1 MNPVPFDLSGPAPTV
16 QQQPRPLT
24 IYLCGPI
31 QGRSDS
37 ECRDWRNW
45 VKENWAGQCRDP
57 MDRDY
62 RNLFWKPEQ
71 AAGVVEEDLSD
82 INLSDGVLAYYDR
95 PSVGTSMEIFYAA
108 VVRRMP
114 VFLINASGVGTGYL
128 SPWLLHHVVGIAEN
142 LEPVTL
148 DDVEHEIRRR
158 IA

>member
-1 MNPVPFDLSGPAPTV
+1 MNTIPFDLKGPAPIV

-31 QGRSDS
+31 QNRLDS

-45 VKENWAGQCRDP
+45 VKQNWAGSCRDP

-62 RNLFWKPEQ
+62 RELIWTPAKADQ
-71 AAGVVEEDLSD
+71 VVREDLAD
-82 INLSDGVLAYYDR
+82 IDQSDGVLAYYDQ

-108 VVRRMP
+108 TVRRKP
-114 VFLINASGVGTGYL
+114 VFLINASGIRSGYL
-128 SPWLLHHVVGIAEN
+128 SPWLLNHVVGIAES
-142 LEPVTL
+142 LSQSTL
-148 DDVEHEIRRR
+148 ADVEHEIRRR